1 MMLHIDT
8 IPDTIDRKPYTLNKE
23 SESLGK
29 HFHWFLGLIREDMMK
44 EEIDNEK
51 EFYLGQH

>member
-1 MMLHIDT
+1 MDT